1 MSDKTKKCKII
12 YNWRLKRLTRKQKE
26 LKNAVDKHMNKVDLD
41 QLKTKEGKLRFI
53 KNCLGP
59 DHELYLNIKN
69 ENDYNEKMDKF
80 DELTKK
86 FMNQLNFEKINKKNP
101 KKINMNNYTRR
112 MKNIFK

>member
-1 MSDKTKKCKII
+1 
-12 YNWRLKRLTRKQKE
+12 
-26 LKNAVDKHMNKVDLD
+26 
-41 QLKTKEGKLRFI
+41 
-53 KNCLGP
+53 
-59 DHELYLNIKN
+59 
-69 ENDYNEKMDKF
+69 MDKF